1 MPEERAMEAL
11 VRNWWMIVVRGALAA
26 AFGLSLLLPHN
37 VTLPLIVVLF
47 GVYAIVDG
55 LWAIAAGLRASRPR
69 FAAWPVV
76 LEGAV
81 SIVLGLIALGRPFV
95 SREFLYVLVGW
106 GLFTGVLEVIGAVRL
121 PREAAGHWFL
131 AMGGGSSLFLALL
144 VFSLPH
150 ASLGI
155 VAAVLGAFA
164 IVFGLT
170 MLLAAVRFHCD
181 WGAVGRAARPA

>member
-1 MPEERAMEAL
+1 MEAL

-26 AFGLSLLLPHN
+26 AFGLSILLPHN
-37 VTLPLIVVLF
+37 VTLPLIVLLF

-81 SIVLGLIALGRPFV
+81 SVALGLIAVGRPSV

-131 AMGGGSSLFLALL
+131 ATGGASSLFLAVLI
-144 VFSLPH
+144 FSLPH
-150 ASLGI
+150 ASLDV
-155 VAAVLGAFA
+155 VATILGGCA
-164 IVFGLT
+164 IVFGVA
-170 MLLAAVRFHCD
+170 MLLAAVRFHCE
-181 WGAVGRAARPA
+181 WPAVGRAAKTA